1 MSAQPAFVPA
11 HAARSIAGARRNGDV
26 LTRWVSFDLAGQ
38 PYGIAI
44 LKVLEVLA
52 SAVIEPVPG
61 APAAVLGVI
70 NLRGSIVTVVDL
82 RQKLGLPPVAD
93 NSCIIIVAHDG
104 QPVGLR
110 VDHVD
115 EVLNLV
121 EQAIKPPPATSAMA
135 NQSAVTGV
143 VSRQGR
149 LLTLIDP
156 STLLEGD

>member
-1 MSAQPAFVPA
+1 MSAEPAP
-11 HAARSIAGARRNGDV
+11 AARSIAGAHRGGDV

-44 LKVLEVLA
+44 LNVMEVLA
-52 SAVIEPVPG
+52 AATIEPVPG
-61 APAAVLGVI
+61 APPAVLGVI

-82 RQKLGLPPVAD
+82 RQKLGLPVVAD
-93 NSCIIIVAHDG
+93 SACIIIVTHGG

-110 VDHVD
+110 VDHVA
-115 EVLNLV
+115 EVLNLAA
-121 EQAIKPPPATSAMA
+121 QSIKPPPATHVAAS
-135 NQSAVTGV
+135 QSAVTGI

-156 STLLEGD
+156 AALLDGA